1 MSRYYT
7 TVQGDE
13 WDMIAL
19 KVYGDESYLNAL
31 LKANQKYN
39 NIVVFSSGVKLLLP
53 EIEVK
58 STTILPPWKR

>member
-1 MSRYYT
+1 MSRSYT

-13 WDMIAL
+13 WDMVAL
-19 KVYGDESYLNAL
+19 KVYGDESYLNEL

-39 NIVVFSSGVKLLLP
+39 NIVVFSAGVKLLLP

>member
-19 KVYGDESYLNAL
+19 KVYGDEFYLNEL

-39 NIVVFSSGVKLLLP
+39 NIVVFSAGVKLLLP

>member
-39 NIVVFSSGVKLLLP
+39 NIVVFSAGVKLLLP

>member
-13 WDMIAL
+13 WDMVAL
-19 KVYGDESYLNAL
+19 KVYGDESYLNEL

-39 NIVVFSSGVKLLLP
+39 NIVVFSAGVKLLLP

>member
-1 MSRYYT
+1 MTRYYT

-13 WDMIAL
+13 WDLIAL
-19 KVYGDESYLNAL
+19 KVFGDESYLNAL
-31 LKANQKYN
+31 LNANQQYN
-39 NIVVFSSGVKLLLP
+39 DVLVFSAGIQLVLP